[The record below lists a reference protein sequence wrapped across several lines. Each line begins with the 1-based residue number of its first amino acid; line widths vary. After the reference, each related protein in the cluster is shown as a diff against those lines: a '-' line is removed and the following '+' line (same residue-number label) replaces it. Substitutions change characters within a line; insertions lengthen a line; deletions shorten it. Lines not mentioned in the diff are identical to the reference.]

1 MQTKKNT
8 SEKTL
13 LLKEVS
19 VLFTIQLKM
28 VQLPTGN
35 IWRKSGIIV
44 TSMNSESNQKIMLL
58 CLLKPQETQSKI
70 EKECAKFSSKIS
82 KFHNSTYLS
91 KLFSHFTPQEEPLV
105 VLQMLVMVLPTL
117 FQFSKVI
124 LYLTVS
130 KEMILPVDNLLTI
143 SVLSSEKLVTTL
155 SLVPKKILL
164 ELSKKNIVMLLL
176 IMPKKWKNSK
186 TPQNMTSNTNYQMDK
201 S

>member
-1 MQTKKNT
+1 
-8 SEKTL
+8 
-13 LLKEVS
+13 
-19 VLFTIQLKM
+19 
-28 VQLPTGN
+28 
-35 IWRKSGIIV
+35 
-44 TSMNSESNQKIMLL
+44 
-58 CLLKPQETQSKI
+58 
-70 EKECAKFSSKIS
+70 
-82 KFHNSTYLS
+82 
-91 KLFSHFTPQEEPLV
+91 
-105 VLQMLVMVLPTL
+105 MLVMVLPTL

-186 TPQNMTSNTNYQMDK
+186 TPQNMMSNTNYQMDK